1 MDAPVR
7 PSWPRRTGRT
17 GASILRGSDFLP
29 IALSACHCADDE
41 ERLNAR
47 CDSGWQ
53 ECVWGRVREVLF
65 TGEESQQRTTL
76 VSDVISNCAAENR
89 VAGLQS
95 VED

>member
-7 PSWPRRTGRT
+7 PSLPRRTGRT

-29 IALSACHCADDE
+29 LALSARYCADDE

-53 ECVWGRVREVLF
+53 ERVRRLVREVLF
-65 TGEESQQRTTL
+65 TGEIPQQRTTL
-76 VSDVISNCAAENR
+76 VSDVVSYRAAENR
-89 VAGLQS
+89 VARLQS